1 MTNALLVS
9 VVVGKSFCTVA
20 DGFTFVPL
28 LPAEF
33 LFPQAGRAGLPG
45 LPPAPRV
52 PAGAGLSGN
61 GLPGP
66 LGVLALEFWGSVASR
81 AAVFGFPD
89 HLEPL
94 VAEEADALPVS
105 FVVTRREARGE
116 ACSVAAGDTKT
127 RGRGEQVEACQRMQ
141 KEKLGS
147 RRESG
152 GM

>member
-1 MTNALLVS
+1 MNAPLVS
-9 VVVGKSFCTVA
+9 VVVGKSFWTVA
-20 DGFTFVPL
+20 DGFTFVLVL
-28 LPAEF
+28 LAAF
-33 LFPQAGRAGLPG
+33 LVPQAGRAGLAD

-61 GLPGP
+61 GLPEP
-66 LGVLALEFWGSVASR
+66 LGVLALGFGGSVASR

-94 VAEEADALPVS
+94 VIEEVDALPVS
-105 FVVTRREARGE
+105 FMVTRREARGE

-127 RGRGEQVEACQRMQ
+127 RVRGKHAEACQRMK

-147 RRESG
+147 RNESG
-152 GM
+152 M